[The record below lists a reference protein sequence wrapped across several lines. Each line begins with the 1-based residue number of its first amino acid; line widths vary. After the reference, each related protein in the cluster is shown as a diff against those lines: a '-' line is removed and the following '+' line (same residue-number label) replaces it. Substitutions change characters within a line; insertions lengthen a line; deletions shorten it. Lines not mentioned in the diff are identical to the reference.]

1 MFKLFY
7 RVLMERFCCRLNEM
21 SDNLHCKN
29 ATNTNIRI
37 LLISVATIKI
47 KTIRHQAVLLKPRV
61 TMIMKIL

>member
-47 KTIRHQAVLLKPRV
+47 KPSDIKRYC
-61 TMIMKIL
+61 